1 MTKKGVFVQ
10 ALIMRIITKRSLQS
24 RFKSLL
30 EKEGLLKEWH
40 DYENKWRVIALKDWC
55 KDNNIDIIG

>member
-1 MTKKGVFVQ
+1 
-10 ALIMRIITKRSLQS
+10 MRIITKRSLQS